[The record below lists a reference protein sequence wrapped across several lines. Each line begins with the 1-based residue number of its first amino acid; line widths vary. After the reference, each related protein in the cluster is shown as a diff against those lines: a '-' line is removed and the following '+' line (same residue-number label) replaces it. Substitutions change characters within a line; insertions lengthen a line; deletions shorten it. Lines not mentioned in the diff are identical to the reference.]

1 LYCSLEYSLPLKHGA
16 KPQHKFELFHFFQTE
31 LAESGLPVNTV
42 AVVSLAGQN
51 VLDPTRR
58 WTPGFKQNVW
68 ASRVNTTQSLAHA
81 IIKAPFKPKVFI
93 SISGVG
99 KTVRSF
105 WKVYWSLTLSE
116 EFKLQVLLT
125 YSVRRT

>member
-1 LYCSLEYSLPLKHGA
+1 MSF
-16 KPQHKFELFHFFQTE
+16 QFFRFFQTE
-31 LAESGLPVNTV
+31 LAESGLPLNTV

-81 IIKAPFKPKVFI
+81 VIRAPFKPKVFI

-99 KTVRSF
+99 KTVRS
-105 WKVYWSLTLSE
+105 LTGKFNGLLLTVRENNLHSKCKKLSG
-116 EFKLQVLLT
+116 KRTYGSVLLIPKP
-125 YSVRRT
+125 